1 MRKLSV
7 LLTILFLAALPLGAQ
22 IAKGSSWTALSCV
35 YNIQKIDLS
44 IDYSDADILGEEFEE
59 FVKGEANWS
68 NYEPEIRSRFIRAF
82 NQEAND
88 GRHPHRLGTYEDSAC
103 KMVIKVTKVRDKGSE
118 VWGTLYLYDAEGNIL
133 FARKIK
139 GEKGRFG
146 SVCNLMGDAF
156 DELGEVIG
164 KILLYLRK

>member
-1 MRKLSV
+1 M
-7 LLTILFLAALPLGAQ
+7 
-22 IAKGSSWTALSCV
+22 SCV

-59 FVKGEANWS
+59 FVKGEA
-68 NYEPEIRSRFIRAF
+68 
-82 NQEAND
+82 
-88 GRHPHRLGTYEDSAC
+88 H

-139 GEKGRFG
+139 GEEGRLRVNGVVMNCDFWYDLFG
-146 SVCNLMGDAF
+146 VDRNCKLFLPEERRAY
-156 DELGEVIG
+156 IW
-164 KILLYLRK
+164 